1 MMVALRGRPLVVRV
15 GVMLAALAALIAVAG
30 WQWSAGRTEARLNE
44 DLFVE
49 CLSRAQTP
57 RDARQCTVE
66 FYDRRDQQL
75 ARADDTQRVA
85 AGVLLAEGVTP
96 PATTDP
102 TRPDVPAPAPP
113 SRGPADTSAHD
124 SSGTDL
130 GSVLPDRP
138 APLGTAGGGDVVT
151 AQEPS
156 APEPPPAEQPAAAP
170 TQPEPAVTSPTTT
183 CAPAQASTTAA
194 TTSCPGAGGQG
205 SQGSQALTPA
215 TGPGRAR
222 PAATGSP

>member
-15 GVMLAALAALIAVAG
+15 GMMLAALAALIAVAG

-44 DLFVE
+44 DLFVD

-75 ARADDTQRVA
+75 AQADEGQRVA
-85 AGVLLAEGVTP
+85 AGVLLAEGVTR
-96 PATTDP
+96 PAPTDP
-102 TRPDVPAPAPP
+102 TRPDVPVPAPT
-113 SRGPADTSAHD
+113 GPTAADTSTDD

-130 GSVLPDRP
+130 GSALPDRP
-138 APLGTAGGGDVVT
+138 APPGSAVGGEVVT

-156 APEPPPAEQPAAAP
+156 APEPPPTEQPAAAP
-170 TQPEPAVTSPTTT
+170 TQPEPSVTSPTTT
-183 CAPAQASTTAA
+183 CAAAQASTTAA
-194 TTSCPGAGGQG
+194 PTSCPGTGGQG
-205 SQGSQALTPA
+205 SQGDQALAPA
-215 TGPGRAR
+215 TGPGKAR
-222 PAATGSP
+222 PAATGGP